1 MNTNVGNNLSFSIA
15 YFDANGNE
23 IAATPDSPPT
33 WSDDNATVGDLTQSA
48 DGTSAQESILAA
60 GTDDVSVNL
69 TIGGVQ
75 FTATL
80 SITAVAAGGGNVASI
95 EIVGVDNGP
104 GGAIP
109 VSASTSR
116 GAARTATAEHVPTS
130 RRTAARR

>member
-1 MNTNVGNNLSFSIA
+1 MNTNVGNTLSFSIA

-23 IAATPDSPPT
+23 ITATPDSPPT
-33 WSDDNATVGDLTQSA
+33 WSDDNAAVGDLTQSA
-48 DGTSAQESILAA
+48 DGTTAQESILAA

-104 GGAIP
+104 GGAVP
-109 VSASTSR
+109 VATATSR
-116 GAARTATAEHVPTS
+116 GAARTAPAVS